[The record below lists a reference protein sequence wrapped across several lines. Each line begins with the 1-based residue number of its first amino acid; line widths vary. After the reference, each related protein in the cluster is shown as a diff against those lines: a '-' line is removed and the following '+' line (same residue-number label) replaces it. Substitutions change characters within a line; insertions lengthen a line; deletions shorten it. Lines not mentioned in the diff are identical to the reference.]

1 MICASRSAIF
11 ARAAASQHHGES
23 KALPLSWRTSSMNV
37 RTHLLAACA
46 ALATFSAA
54 HAQLAASA
62 PAAMPA
68 TPAPAPA
75 PVAAPAPAPAP
86 APVITPA
93 PGAERKVMITAPA
106 AASGDASEG
115 KVAHYGAKFNG
126 RKTASG
132 EVFNSNA
139 MTMAHKTLP
148 FGTRVKVTNLANKK
162 SVVVRVN
169 DRGPTN
175 PDRIGDLTTGA
186 ARKIGMTK
194 AGVVDARL
202 EVVGQAKT
210 AKKK

>member
-1 MICASRSAIF
+1 
-11 ARAAASQHHGES
+11 
-23 KALPLSWRTSSMNV
+23 MNF
-37 RTHLLAACA
+37 RITLLAACA
-46 ALATFSAA
+46 AFAA
-54 HAQLAASA
+54 IGAAQAQQASA
-62 PAAMPA
+62 PAATPAMPA
-68 TPAPAPA
+68 
-75 PVAAPAPAPAP
+75 
-86 APVITPA
+86 ITPA
-93 PGAERKVMITAPA
+93 PEPAPVVTPAPGPARKVMITAAP
-106 AASGDASEG
+106 AASGDANEG

-132 EVFNSNA
+132 ERFNVNA

-169 DRGPTN
+169 DRGPTD
-175 PDRIGDLTTGA
+175 PGRIGDLTTGA

-202 EVVGQAKT
+202 EVVGQAKPAK

>member
-1 MICASRSAIF
+1 MNF
-11 ARAAASQHHGES
+11 
-23 KALPLSWRTSSMNV
+23 RTP
-37 RTHLLAACA
+37 LLAVCA
-46 ALATFSAA
+46 ALATIGAA
-54 HAQLAASA
+54 HAQQA
-62 PAAMPA
+62 PAAAAPA
-68 TPAPAPA
+68 VAPAPAPA
-75 PVAAPAPAPAP
+75 AAPAPAPKMTAP
-86 APVITPA
+86 AA
-93 PGAERKVMITAPA
+93 APA

-132 EVFNSNA
+132 EVFNVNA

-169 DRGPTN
+169 DRGPTS

-202 EVVGQAKT
+202 EVVGQAKP
-210 AKKK
+210 AKKA

>member
-1 MICASRSAIF
+1 MN
-11 ARAAASQHHGES
+11 
-23 KALPLSWRTSSMNV
+23 LRTTLM
-37 RTHLLAACA
+37 TACA
-46 ALATFSAA
+46 ALAMVSAA
-54 HAQLAASA
+54 QAQQASA
-62 PAAMPA
+62 PAATTPVMPA
-68 TPAPAPA
+68 ITPAPDPAPTVAPAPA
-75 PVAAPAPAPAP
+75 RKVIISAAP
-86 APVITPA
+86 
-93 PGAERKVMITAPA
+93 

-132 EVFNSNA
+132 ERFNMNA

-202 EVVGQAKT
+202 EVVGQA
-210 AKKK
+210 AAGKKK

>member
-1 MICASRSAIF
+1 MN
-11 ARAAASQHHGES
+11 
-23 KALPLSWRTSSMNV
+23 LRTP
-37 RTHLLAACA
+37 LLAVCA
-46 ALATFSAA
+46 ALLTISTA
-54 HAQLAASA
+54 HSQQASA
-62 PAAMPA
+62 PAGLPAA
-68 TPAPAPA
+68 TPAPAPM
-75 PVAAPAPAPAP
+75 AAPAAAP
-86 APVITPA
+86 
-93 PGAERKVMITAPA
+93 KMTAPA
-106 AASGDASEG
+106 AAPAASSGDASEG

-162 SVVVRVN
+162 SVIVRVN
-169 DRGPTN
+169 DRGPTS

-202 EVVGQAKT
+202 EVVGQAK
-210 AKKK
+210 AGKKK

>member
-202 EVVGQAKT
+202 EVVGQAK
-210 AKKK
+210 AGKKK

>member
-1 MICASRSAIF
+1 
-11 ARAAASQHHGES
+11 
-23 KALPLSWRTSSMNV
+23 MNL
-37 RTHLLAACA
+37 RFTLLAACA
-46 ALATFSAA
+46 ALATVGAA

-68 TPAPAPA
+68 PAPM
-75 PVAAPAPAPAP
+75 AAPAPAVAPVPAP
-86 APVITPA
+86 AP
-93 PGAERKVMITAPA
+93 KMSAPA

-132 EVFNSNA
+132 ERFNMNA

-169 DRGPTN
+169 DRGPSS

-186 ARKIGMTK
+186 ARKIGMTR
-194 AGVVDARL
+194 AGVADARL
-202 EVVGQAKT
+202 EVVGQAK
-210 AKKK
+210 AVKK

>member
-1 MICASRSAIF
+1 
-11 ARAAASQHHGES
+11 
-23 KALPLSWRTSSMNV
+23 MNL
-37 RTHLLAACA
+37 RITLLAACCA

-54 HAQLAASA
+54 HAQPAASA

-68 TPAPAPA
+68 TPAPAPM
-75 PVAAPAPAPAP
+75 AAPAPAPAP

-132 EVFNSNA
+132 EVFNMNA

-169 DRGPTN
+169 DRGPSS

-202 EVVGQAKT
+202 EVVGQAK
-210 AKKK
+210 AVKK

>member
-1 MICASRSAIF
+1 
-11 ARAAASQHHGES
+11 
-23 KALPLSWRTSSMNV
+23 MNL
-37 RTHLLAACA
+37 RLTLLAACA

-68 TPAPAPA
+68 APAPT
-75 PVAAPAPAPAP
+75 AAPAPAPAP
-86 APVITPA
+86 APVVTPA
-93 PGAERKVMITAPA
+93 PGAARKVMITAAP
-106 AASGDASEG
+106 AASGDANEG

-132 EVFNSNA
+132 ERFNMNA

-162 SVVVRVN
+162 SVIVRVN
-169 DRGPTN
+169 DRGPTD
-175 PDRIGDLTTGA
+175 PGRIGDLTTGA

-202 EVVGQAKT
+202 EVVGQAKP

>member
-1 MICASRSAIF
+1 
-11 ARAAASQHHGES
+11 
-23 KALPLSWRTSSMNV
+23 MNL
-37 RTHLLAACA
+37 RTHLLAAFA
-46 ALATFSAA
+46 ALATISAA
-54 HAQLAASA
+54 QAQQASA
-62 PAAMPA
+62 PTATPALPAMPA
-68 TPAPAPA
+68 ITPAPDPAPMVAPAPA
-75 PVAAPAPAPAP
+75 P
-86 APVITPA
+86 T
-93 PGAERKVMITAPA
+93 RKVMISAAP
-106 AASGDASEG
+106 AASGDANEG

-132 EVFNSNA
+132 ERFNVNA

-194 AGVVDARL
+194 AGVIDARL
-202 EVVGQAKT
+202 EVVGQAK
-210 AKKK
+210 AGKKK